1 MEEKKMLNYLSFRQ
15 NTPQCWWA
23 HSKLIRPS
31 NGICPTSV
39 FLLFWKSI
47 LIGLEP
53 TTKTRLFC
61 LKKCNTTFST
71 YKIQKYEILIC
82 IFCYNTCTCHL
93 QISHNAPC
101 LPPLSPPHPPPPK
114 KKNYINMVS
123 VSLGTTVIAK
133 ANEWQRLCKT
143 FGGAYRV
150 YYGRSGNGISC
161 KGGMMLCCF
170 DKACI
175 GLTTRVKF

>member
-93 QISHNAPC
+93 HISHNAPC
-101 LPPLSPPHPPPPK
+101 LPPLSPPLPPPQK
-114 KKNYINMVS
+114 KKKLHKHGFSFSWDDCNSQGKWMTKVMQN
-123 VSLGTTVIAK
+123 L
-133 ANEWQRLCKT
+133 W
-143 FGGAYRV
+143 GGIQGV
-150 YYGRSGNGISC
+150 LWEIW
-161 KGGMMLCCF
+161 KWHIM
-170 DKACI
+170 
-175 GLTTRVKF
+175 